1 MAGAATMTHGV
12 ILFAHGSR
20 DPLWRRPLEAVAQR
34 MRARTPA
41 LQVRCA
47 YLELTEPDLPTTA
60 AELAGLGLT
69 AVRIVPM
76 FLGAGRHVREDL
88 PALVADLRMQHPQVH
103 WDLQPPVG
111 EDDRLLDMLADL
123 AAGTSHEAPHAR

>member
-1 MAGAATMTHGV
+1 MTQGV

-20 DPLWRRPLEAVAQR
+20 DPLWRRPLEAVADR

-41 LQVRCA
+41 LAVRCA

-69 AVRIVPM
+69 AVRIAPM

-88 PALVADLRMQHPQVH
+88 PALVAALRLQHPQVD

-123 AAGTSHEAPHAR
+123 ATGTSHGAPHAR

>member
-1 MAGAATMTHGV
+1 MTTGV

-20 DPLWRRPLEAVAQR
+20 DPLWRRPMEAVA
-34 MRARTPA
+34 ARLAARSPDIA
-41 LQVRCA
+41 VRCA

-69 AVRIVPM
+69 SVRIVPM

-88 PALVADLRMQHPQVH
+88 PALVARLRGEHPGMH
-103 WDLQPPVG
+103 WTLQAPVG
-111 EDDRLLDMLADL
+111 ENERLLDLLADL
-123 AAGTSHEAPHAR
+123 AAGTDAPAQ

>member
-1 MAGAATMTHGV
+1 MAGASTMTQGV

-20 DPLWRRPLEAVAQR
+20 DPLWRRPMEAVAER
-34 MRARTPA
+34 IRARTPA
-41 LQVRCA
+41 LAVRCA

-69 AVRIVPM
+69 DVRIVPM

-88 PALVADLRMQHPQVH
+88 PALVADLRLQHPQVQ

-111 EDDRLLDMLADL
+111 EDGRLLDMLAHL
-123 AAGTSHEAPHAR
+123 ATGAT

>member
-1 MAGAATMTHGV
+1 MAGAAKMTRGV

-20 DPLWRRPLEAVAQR
+20 DPLWRRPMEAVADR

-41 LQVRCA
+41 LAVRCA
-47 YLELTEPDLPTTA
+47 YLELTEPDLPTVA
-60 AELAGLGLT
+60 SELVGLDLT

-88 PALVADLRMQHPQVH
+88 PALVADLRLRHPQVQ

-111 EDDRLLDMLADL
+111 EDDRLLDMLAHL
-123 AAGTSHEAPHAR
+123 ATGAT